1 MKTNIQFVHSDP
13 SLSVEQLVQRKLDK
27 LETKYDFIIGADVQ
41 FKVENDN
48 TGKGQICA
56 IRLSL
61 PGPLIHASANAETF
75 EAAAVETVNELERQL
90 RKRKEEMRS
99 R

>member
-13 SLSVEQLVQRKLDK
+13 QPSVEQLVQRKLDK
-27 LETKYDFIIGADVQ
+27 LENKFDFIISADVQ

-48 TGKGQICA
+48 SGKGQICA

-61 PGPLIHASANAETF
+61 PGPVVHASSNKENF
-75 EAAAVETVNELERQL
+75 EAAAAETVKDLEKQL
-90 RKRKEEMRS
+90 KKRKEEMKS
-99 R
+99 H

>member
-1 MKTNIQFVHSDP
+1 MKANIQFVHSDP
-13 SLSVEQLVQRKLDK
+13 QLSVEQLVQRKLDK
-27 LETKYDFIIGADVQ
+27 LENKYDFIISADVQ

-61 PGPLIHASANAETF
+61 PGPLLHASSNRETF
-75 EAAAVETVNELERQL
+75 EAAAVETVNDLERQL
-90 RKRKEEMRS
+90 RKRKEEMKS
-99 R
+99 H